1 MTRRNVID
9 VAEIT
14 KWSPEKEIA
23 KGLACRRQEGLP
35 MYVARFAGRPL
46 TFDGRPAFMMK
57 CWGGRG
63 PEITTIFFDVPEEEL
78 RDINENTG
86 DWHRRLERF
95 GTEEQ
100 KRYDKMFGIYIKGH
114 KLPKIVGD

>member
-1 MTRRNVID
+1 MTFKRVIFYFVFLLIAFVITTCCPPVSQNKIEPVYVSFVLHYEETFIQTAQYFMTRRNVID

-57 CWGGRG
+57 
-63 PEITTIFFDVPEEEL
+63 
-78 RDINENTG
+78 
-86 DWHRRLERF
+86 
-95 GTEEQ
+95 
-100 KRYDKMFGIYIKGH
+100 
-114 KLPKIVGD
+114 